1 MLTKSNGLVDAYTRY
16 AASAVGA
23 ATVLRSLAGFGF
35 TLFAPY
41 MYKSLGLGWGNSL
54 FGFLAIG
61 LGIPAPLLLWK
72 YGETLRSRSTFAAG

>member
-1 MLTKSNGLVDAYTRY
+1 VDAYTRY

-35 TLFAPY
+35 PLFAPY
-41 MYKSLGLGWGNSL
+41 MYRSLGLEWGNSPL
-54 FGFLAIG
+54 GFLAIG

-72 YGETLRSRSTFAAG
+72 YGETSRSRSTFAAG